1 MKVSEI
7 LENRRQRAIRERDD
21 RRRLLY
27 EQRPELEDLETRR
40 RSLASQV
47 LIKSLAGRD
56 QDIQEIKAEIDRINE
71 QKNSI
76 LKEMRVPADYDEV
89 RYFCPDCHDTG
100 FIEGKSCKCRNLL
113 KLKEM
118 YKKSS
123 IPERLNK
130 ENFSSFNLDIFSKE
144 RQENEPMSPYEHMKE
159 VAHDLKNEYIPH
171 FGKNSPSLYFYGPV
185 GTGKTFLAN
194 SLAKAL
200 IDEGYSVFYRT
211 CYDLINFLGDYTF
224 SYNKEA
230 MQEERDLIF
239 DCDLLVIDDLGAEFA
254 SNKARSD
261 IFEVI
266 NSRIISTRPTL
277 ISSNLGPDDLGD
289 FYDDRIKSRIGNEY
303 ILYEFFGPDL
313 RRKA

>member
-7 LENRRQRAIRERDD
+7 LERRRQRAIKERDD
-21 RRRLLY
+21 RLSLLY
-27 EQRPELEDLETRR
+27 KDRPELMDLEDRR
-40 RSLASQV
+40 RNLASQV
-47 LIKSLAGRD
+47 LIKSLAGSD
-56 QDIQEIKAEIDRINE
+56 EDIKEIRSEIDRISE
-71 QKNSI
+71 KKKSI
-76 LKEMRVPADYDEV
+76 LKEMRIPADYEEV
-89 RYFCPDCHDTG
+89 RYFCPDCKDTG
-100 FIEGKSCKCRNLL
+100 FIEGRSCKCRNLL

-130 ENFSSFNLDIFSKE
+130 ENFSSFDLEIFSKD
-144 RQENEPMSPYEHMKE
+144 RQADEPMSPYDHMKE
-159 VAHDLKNEYIPH
+159 VAHDLRTEYIPH

-200 IDEGYSVFYRT
+200 IDEGFSVFYRT

-230 MQEERDLIF
+230 MQEERDFIF
-239 DCDLLVIDDLGAEFA
+239 DCDLLVIDDLGAEFVG
-254 SNKARSD
+254 NKARAD

-266 NSRIISTRPTL
+266 NSRIISRRPTL
-277 ISSNLGPDDLGD
+277 ISSNLGPDDLGE

-313 RRKA
+313 RRKS